1 MMILGTF
8 LYFSICLSTSNQM
21 LLIIHILEQL
31 KQKLSLQD
39 AEPWGGWRK
48 VTSEGIQILMDTGK
62 YLVTN
67 CLSSSCSNKVLQT
80 GCLMQKFISYCS
92 AGRR

>member
-1 MMILGTF
+1 MPFNFQPNAPDHTHFGTAKAEAV
-8 LYFSICLSTSNQM
+8 T
-21 LLIIHILEQL
+21 
-31 KQKLSLQD
+31 LQD